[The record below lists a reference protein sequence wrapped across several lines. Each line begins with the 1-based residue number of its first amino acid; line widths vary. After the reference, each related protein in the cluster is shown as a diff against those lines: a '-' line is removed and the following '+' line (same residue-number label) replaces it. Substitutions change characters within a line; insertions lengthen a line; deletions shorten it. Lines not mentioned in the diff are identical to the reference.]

1 MRIHPKVALLALI
14 GVQDRLTAEQK
25 HDIVSATLQT
35 APGGVASAGAMAL
48 EWHLSDVLTLVT
60 LIFIVLQ
67 IAHLIWKWR
76 RLMRIDAKRD
86 AKNQELPEDSS
97 LRGEP

>member
-1 MRIHPKVALLALI
+1 
-14 GVQDRLTAEQK
+14 
-25 HDIVSATLQT
+25 
-35 APGGVASAGAMAL
+35 
-48 EWHLSDVLTLVT
+48 VLTLVT